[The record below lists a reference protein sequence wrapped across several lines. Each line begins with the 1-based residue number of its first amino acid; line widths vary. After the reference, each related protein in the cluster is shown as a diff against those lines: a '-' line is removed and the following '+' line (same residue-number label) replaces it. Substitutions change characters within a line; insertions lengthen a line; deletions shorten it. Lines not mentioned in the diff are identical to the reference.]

1 MPRRAET
8 TRATM
13 KRVAFYT
20 FGCRLNQYDTE
31 ALRTLFEDSGRWRS
45 VPWADEAE
53 AYVVNTC
60 SVTARADA
68 NARKAV
74 RRLHERRP
82 EAKIVVSGC
91 YAQRAPREIAEL
103 PGVSLVIGAADR
115 AAVVGE
121 VEALSAGDTRV
132 AVSPISEA
140 STFLDL
146 PITEMKEHSRA
157 FVKVQE
163 GCNESCT
170 FCIVPRTRGRSRSR
184 SPESVLAQVR
194 QLVAGGYVEIV
205 VTGVHVGDYGLDLP
219 AGERSLTVLLRGIL
233 EVPGVERLRL
243 SSIEPASVTPELI
256 ALMAEAPHFARHFH
270 IPLQS
275 GSDEILSR
283 MQRRYRVDRFRTL
296 IEDIAGAIPECGI
309 GTDVICGFPGE
320 SDGDFR
326 RTFDLLEALPIT
338 YLHPFT
344 YSVRPGSAAEVYG
357 DQVSGE
363 VKKRRVGSLKRLFR
377 DKSRAFREHHV
388 GAVMPVLMESS
399 RAVGSAHLSGWTDNY
414 LKVNLGPGEAGA
426 TVEEVCIEGL
436 DERGELYGRRLG
448 AAAANRDTQSLALPG

>member
-1 MPRRAET
+1 
-8 TRATM
+8 M

-20 FGCRLNQYDTE
+20 LGCRLNQYDTE
-31 ALRTLFEDSGRWRS
+31 ALRTLFEESGRWRS
-45 VPWADEAE
+45 VPWAGDAE

-68 NARKAV
+68 SARKAI

-82 EAKIVVSGC
+82 GAKIVVSGC

-103 PGVSLVIGAADR
+103 PGVSLVLGAADR

-121 VEALSAGDTRV
+121 VEALSAGETRV

-140 STFLDL
+140 STFLDV
-146 PITEMKEHSRA
+146 PITGMMEHRRA

-184 SPESVLAQVR
+184 HPESVLAQVR
-194 QLVAGGYVEIV
+194 QLVGGGYVEIV
-205 VTGVHVGDYGLDLP
+205 ITGVHVGDYGLDLP
-219 AGERSLTVLLRGIL
+219 AGERSLTALLRGIL

-256 ALMAEAPHFARHFH
+256 SLMAEAPHFARHFH

-283 MQRRYRVDRFRTL
+283 MRRRYRAGRFRDL
-296 IEDIAGAIPECGI
+296 IEGIADAIPGCGI

-344 YSVRPGSAAEVYG
+344 YSARPGSAAEACG
-357 DQVSGE
+357 DPVGGE
-363 VKKRRVGSLKRLFR
+363 VKKRRVRALKRLFR
-377 DKSRAFREHHV
+377 DKSRAFREGHV
-388 GAVMPVLMESS
+388 GALMPVVIESS
-399 RAVGSAHLSGWTDNY
+399 RGTGPTLLSGWTDNY
-414 LKVNLGPGEAGA
+414 LKVNLGPGEVGA
-426 TVEEVCIEGL
+426 AVERVRIEGV
-436 DERGELYGRRLG
+436 DERGELVGRRLG
-448 AAAANRDTQSLALPG
+448 AAAPPRATSSPALRG